1 MLSCLHPRVPKE
13 DVDVI
18 LEKRKTLWACDAPS
32 DAAEVLRSIGLHRL
46 ANTVL
51 ASHLSGG
58 ALARLIDNIPA
69 ENFLDDQDK
78 LKREENKNIALEG
91 VNEEK
96 DFELSTQQKMSNP
109 LPMSGMIVNNNGAPP
124 VSLHDYNLVDMG
136 PAVHN
141 AQQRHMPEVEEDIVD
156 MIQSSPVYLDEYNS
170 HKPCSLHLHHED
182 PATANG
188 EQFSTKIGVQRLD
201 LVPLNIPSSNGSDM
215 GNRGVNTLNALD
227 CRTIADDKKNLM
239 IVPVKPVRNA
249 KPLGQN
255 RRTQSAD
262 SKCCVVKS
270 TSPYEQT
277 VMIAHNNVQNVLHP
291 APKGVSNS
299 LNSKLSTDLQANER
313 RQLLVSTRDAGDGI
327 IMKAP
332 PVHASAGVTS
342 KEIGNFSI
350 SDSPHI
356 VAATDTQFSVPMP
369 MSTSMPS
376 SSWNLS
382 NSSQTSP
389 QDKREKNKKDQQDEA
404 PTIMQW
410 QQANSQGYA
419 NSNLHTAKL
428 EQENLDRAQ
437 GLNPILSISD
447 QNSPM
452 TSDNLNLPQE
462 ASTAGNVTSSPHGRV
477 DYAVLRAPSLNC
489 SRAPSLFGRA
499 TTQSELCQKQQLV
512 NLATPGVC
520 QEHLSQTTMG
530 KETHK
535 SQFEAVRRRFS
546 NLSLPQVLHP
556 SLSPPSSKQ
565 SQSAN
570 APTFNS
576 SSHDPHIPPRHK
588 SSAFSP
594 PTSHTLCPHPNS
606 NLHVSKGNA
615 FILGDY
621 ASDTVEGRECEP
633 SRCVRCLLR

>member
-13 DVDVI
+13 DVI
-18 LEKRKTLWACDAPS
+18 LEKRKTLWAADAPS

-69 ENFLDDQDK
+69 EHFLDDQDK
-78 LKREENKNIALEG
+78 LKREENKSI
-91 VNEEK
+91 V
-96 DFELSTQQKMSNP
+96 NP

-124 VSLHDYNLVDMG
+124 VSLHDYKLVDMG
-136 PAVHN
+136 PAVHT
-141 AQQRHMPEVEEDIVD
+141 AQQRHTPEVEEDIVD
-156 MIQSSPVYLDEYNS
+156 MTQSSPVYLDEYNS

-182 PATANG
+182 PATANCQ
-188 EQFSTKIGVQRLD
+188 QFSTKIGVQRLD
-201 LVPLNIPSSNGSDM
+201 LVPLSIPSSNGPDM
-215 GNRGVNTLNALD
+215 GNMGVNALNALD
-227 CRTIADDKKNLM
+227 YRTIADDKKNVM
-239 IVPVKPVRNA
+239 NVPVKPVRNA

-255 RRTQSAD
+255 RRIQSAD
-262 SKCCVVKS
+262 SKSCVVKS

-277 VMIAHNNVQNVLHP
+277 VMIAHNNFQNVLHP
-291 APKGVSNS
+291 APKGASSS
-299 LNSKLSTDLQANER
+299 LNSKLSTDLQANEH
-313 RQLLVSTRDAGDGI
+313 RQFLASTRDAGI
-327 IMKAP
+327 TMKAP
-332 PVHASAGVTS
+332 PVHAS
-342 KEIGNFSI
+342 
-350 SDSPHI
+350 DSPRM
-356 VAATDTQFSVPMP
+356 VAATDTQFSVPKP
-369 MSTSMPS
+369 MSTSMSTLMPS
-376 SSWNLS
+376 TSWNLS
-382 NSSQTSP
+382 NSSQTSQ
-389 QDKREKNKKDQQDEA
+389 QDKREKNKKDQQYEA

-410 QQANSQGYA
+410 QQANRQGYA
-419 NSNLHTAKL
+419 NFNLHTAKL

-437 GLNPILSISD
+437 GLNPMLSISD
-447 QNSPM
+447 HNSPM
-452 TSDNLNLPQE
+452 TSDNSNFAQE
-462 ASTAGNVTSSPHGRV
+462 ASTAGNVPSLPHGRV

-489 SRAPSLFGRA
+489 SRAPSLSDGA
-499 TTQSELCQKQQLV
+499 TDLCQKQQLV

-546 NLSLPQVLHP
+546 NLSLPQDLHP
-556 SLSPPSSKQ
+556 SLSNPLSKQ

-570 APTFNS
+570 PSTFMS

-588 SSAFSP
+588 PSVSSP
-594 PTSHTLCPHPNS
+594 PTSHTLRPNPNS

-621 ASDTVEGRECEP
+621 ASSPADTVEGRGCEP
-633 SRCVRCLLR
+633 SRCVSVCCVDF